1 MAAMKYT
8 IRLTETFYEWHQSLK
23 DRQAKAAVTARLL
36 RAASGNLGDHKS
48 VGGGVSEMRLAIG
61 QGYRLYYT
69 MRGNTVIFM
78 LTGGNKSSQQA
89 DIAKAQAMQKEI
101 P

>member
-1 MAAMKYT
+1 MKYT
-8 IRLTETFYEWHQSLK
+8 IKLTEAFYEWHKSLK

-36 RAASGNLGDHKS
+36 RAGAGNLGDRKS
-48 VGGGVSEMRLAIG
+48 VGGGVSEMRLTIG

-69 MRGNTVIFM
+69 VRGNTVIFM
-78 LTGGNKSSQQA
+78 LIGGNKSTQQA

>member
-1 MAAMKYT
+1 MAGMKY
-8 IRLTETFYEWHQSLK
+8 IIKMTETFYEWHKGLK

-36 RAASGNLGDHKS
+36 RIEAGNFGDRKS
-48 VGGGVSEMRLAIG
+48 VGGGVSEIRLNIG

-69 MRGNTVIFM
+69 VRRNTVVFM
-78 LTGGNKSSQQA
+78 LSGGIKSTQQA
-89 DIAKAQAMQKEI
+89 DIAKAQAIQKEI